1 MLYSPQDKEKC
12 LSSYR
17 AQNRGDEEELSSC
30 CYNMG
35 ECGKDCAK

>member
-17 AQNRGDEEELSSC
+17 TQNGGDEEELSSC

-35 ECGKDCAK
+35 ERGKDCAK